1 MSIKQYALASVRT
14 VVVAVAVVVAGAGS
28 QAAFAAPVNTNSN
41 ILKVSPVRSD
51 VEVKPGEGTIVKTTI
66 TNITK
71 EDIMV
76 RAIEN
81 DFVSGDEN
89 GTPALILDEK
99 KFAPKHSLKKFMTP
113 IGDVTIPAGKSKV
126 VEVAINVPKS
136 AQAGGYF
143 GAIRF
148 APAQPGEG
156 GQVNMSASV
165 ASLILLSVPGDTVE
179 QLTLTDFNVQQK
191 GVSGT
196 FFQTPNDL
204 QVTARFQNAGNLQ
217 AGPFGKIS
225 VKNGDKVV
233 YSTDFNSNNPRDMIL
248 PDGARRWNIP
258 VDKVGTFGKYTVLA
272 TFTYGKKNQTIEVER
287 TFWVVPQTVIIAAI
301 IGVLVLIALIVGF
314 ILFLRGYKNRV
325 LRKSR
330 GLGSN

>member
-1 MSIKQYALASVRT
+1 MSIKQYALASVRIA
-14 VVVAVAVVVAGAGS
+14 VVAAVVLVASVSGQS
-28 QAAFAAPVNTNSN
+28 VSAASVNTNSN

-51 VEVKPGEGTIVKTTI
+51 IEVKPGESTVVKTTI
-66 TNITK
+66 SNITK

-76 RAIEN
+76 KAIEN
-81 DFVSGDEN
+81 DFISGDES
-89 GTPALILDEK
+89 GTPALILDDK

-143 GAIRF
+143 GAVRF

-165 ASLILLSVPGDTVE
+165 ASLILLTVPGDTVE

-191 GVSGT
+191 GISGT
-196 FFQTPNDL
+196 FFQTPDNL
-204 QVTARFQNAGNLQ
+204 QITARFQNSGNLQ

-287 TFWVVPQTVIIAAI
+287 TFWVVPQMLIIAAI
-301 IGVLVLIALIVGF
+301 IGLLVLIALIVGF
-314 ILFLRGYKNRV
+314 ILFLRSYKKRV

-330 GLGSN
+330 GLGSR